1 MVRPERLEL
10 PTLCSEGRCS
20 IQLSY
25 GRQGLFYGNPAGGAP
40 PRDLV
45 LKPAFIL
52 AALRGAEAPFF
63 HVTAPIPRY

>member
-1 MVRPERLEL
+1 
-10 PTLCSEGRCS
+10 
-20 IQLSY
+20 
-25 GRQGLFYGNPAGGAP
+25 
-40 PRDLV
+40 V